1 MNNSKLKTQNRE
13 LFVLLA
19 LYVALAATYS
29 FITPLGE
36 GPDEPGHAAFV
47 FFLAREGR
55 LPDQRINEVP
65 GEGHQPPLAYTL
77 AVPAALWLPREE
89 RVFELAGN
97 PRFMW
102 AGGDQVN
109 AAAHG
114 TRELW
119 PWRGPVLAWH
129 LMRLFSVAC
138 GVVTVAMTY
147 LAARDLRLTIDDL
160 RGDLRFTID
169 DLRLP
174 NNDSEPIQ
182 NPKSK
187 IQNPFVNPLLAAA
200 LVAFNPQ
207 FLFVNGLASNDALLA
222 ALCAAALWLCV
233 RGQGSGVA
241 YVGALGGVLGLALL
255 TKTSALVLVPMLLV
269 ALMLRQRGSTGP
281 FRAFCRSAIG
291 MLGVATLICGWWYA
305 RNWQLYGDPLGLGMF
320 QGEFATQPFDFANLN
335 AWGGA
340 LRQLHDSFWA
350 RFGWMNVAPLVWVI
364 WFFGIIEIA
373 ALLGLVLA
381 GVQLRR
387 TRHTK
392 HLTPWLPVLVLI
404 VATAAFLLAF
414 ARTAGLVAW
423 QGRLL
428 FPAISAIAMLLAQG
442 LGKMKESFSRLL
454 LYQIPGIALIALAAW
469 LPFGVIRPAYPVEVL
484 SGQAAERWGGTA
496 VYGRFGLP
504 GDPGAELRA
513 YTVVGAT
520 QPGERVEVR
529 LLWHALGRQ
538 NRNWLVFVHL
548 ADGDGQIVA
557 ESNNEPRNGA
567 YPLGVWV
574 EGDWIEDTH
583 SLELPTNLPAGRYQ
597 LRVGLFDGLGTQ
609 ERTGVWNA
617 DGELVGDYLELL
629 ATR

>member
-222 ALCAAALWLCV
+222 ALCAAALSSLWLV
-233 RGQGSGVA
+233 VFHQGQ
-241 YVGALGGVLGLALL
+241 
-255 TKTSALVLVPMLLV
+255 MILLV
-269 ALMLRQRGSTGP
+269 IIL
-281 FRAFCRSAIG
+281 
-291 MLGVATLICGWWYA
+291 TLLVYA
-305 RNWQLYGDPLGLGMF
+305 RHW
-320 QGEFATQPFDFANLN
+320 ANLK
-335 AWGGA
+335 
-340 LRQLHDSFWA
+340 R
-350 RFGWMNVAPLVWVI
+350 I
-364 WFFGIIEIA
+364 
-373 ALLGLVLA
+373 
-381 GVQLRR
+381 
-387 TRHTK
+387 K
-392 HLTPWLPVLVLI
+392 
-404 VATAAFLLAF
+404 
-414 ARTAGLVAW
+414 
-423 QGRLL
+423 QG
-428 FPAISAIAMLLAQG
+428 
-442 LGKMKESFSRLL
+442 
-454 LYQIPGIALIALAAW
+454 
-469 LPFGVIRPAYPVEVL
+469 
-484 SGQAAERWGGTA
+484 T
-496 VYGRFGLP
+496 
-504 GDPGAELRA
+504 
-513 YTVVGAT
+513 
-520 QPGERVEVR
+520 
-529 LLWHALGRQ
+529 
-538 NRNWLVFVHL
+538 
-548 ADGDGQIVA
+548 
-557 ESNNEPRNGA
+557 EPRIG
-567 YPLGVWV
+567 
-574 EGDWIEDTH
+574 
-583 SLELPTNLPAGRYQ
+583 Q
-597 LRVGLFDGLGTQ
+597 K
-609 ERTGVWNA
+609 NA
-617 DGELVGDYLELL
+617 
-629 ATR
+629 